1 MASKVRVEINYGEVG
16 KLLKSAEIM
25 GFCQSIADQVAARI
39 GSSYKTSAYVGP
51 KRVNVSVYTEDPAA
65 IQDILENNTMLKGLV

>member
-1 MASKVRVEINYGEVG
+1 MASKVHVELNRAEVG

-25 GFCQSIADQVAARI
+25 SFCQSVAEQKAAQM

-65 IQDILENNTMLKGLV
+65 IRDNLENNTMLKGLG